1 MLRGA
6 QHDNRKDRLLRKRA
20 RTDDGWSQLILRS
33 HKNFA
38 GLSMTTEK
46 TDCFA
51 KELATTMDGH
61 SFFFAA
67 TKISP
72 GSA

>member
-20 RTDDGWSQLILRS
+20 RNDDGWSQLFLRS

-38 GLSMTTEK
+38 GLSMTTLIFVILSLFCE
-46 TDCFA
+46 
-51 KELATTMDGH
+51 
-61 SFFFAA
+61 
-67 TKISP
+67 
-72 GSA
+72 GSTG